1 MLEFLLVLFFG
12 AWAIGAFLNY
22 KEGKIDKKTK
32 AAAAIDKIT
41 ADYLLDEKTKAA
53 TEKMVKELCSDEE
66 QWLAYKERNI
76 VLGMHIDVV
85 EEIHGPRYDGKRKVT
100 KKANKVTY
108 SYHPFLTKQNNTKYK
123 LEIEYEDN
131 RIVSFEDK

>member
-1 MLEFLLVLFFG
+1 MELLSVLFFILI
-12 AWAIGAFLNY
+12 AIGLFLQY
-22 KEGKIDKKTK
+22 KEKKIDEKTK
-32 AAAAIDKIT
+32 AATAIDRII
-41 ADYLLDEKTKAA
+41 ANRLLDEKTKAA

-66 QWLAYKERNI
+66 QWLAYKKRNI

-85 EEIHGPRYDGKRKVT
+85 EEIHGPRYEGKRKVT
-100 KKANKVTY
+100 KKANKVKY
-108 SYHPFLTKQNNTKYK
+108 SYHPYLTKQNNTKYE

>member
-1 MLEFLLVLFFG
+1 MELLVALLCFILVVIGINLFLDYI
-12 AWAIGAFLNY
+12 ADRIIANRSLN
-22 KEGKIDKKTK
+22 EETK
-32 AAAAIDKIT
+32 AV
-41 ADYLLDEKTKAA
+41 

-66 QWLAYKERNI
+66 QWLAYKKRNI

-85 EEIHGPRYDGKRKVT
+85 EEIHGQRYEEKRKVT
-100 KKANKVTY
+100 KKSNKVKY
-108 SYHPFLTKQNNTKYK
+108 SYHPYLTKQNNTKYK